1 MKRRE
6 DEGAILI
13 LLFRPRNFA
22 LLLSHF
28 NICVALFCWKIIL
41 ALKNGGKR
49 QFFFLKGWYICC
61 IGWLCHYFGAFEFFK
76 AIKYKINQSRTQ
88 FSTLKIRHCNFL
100 VMICSKLDKEKS
112 EAYDRTLTR
121 IAWLYNIQNR
131 HNKRNNTCTILTHFA
146 NAVTAVIT
154 RRLASETIALYI
166 IY

>member
-28 NICVALFCWKIIL
+28 NICVALFSFEKCRKKAI
-41 ALKNGGKR
+41 
-49 QFFFLKGWYICC
+49 FFLKGWYICC

-100 VMICSKLDKEKS
+100 EMICSKLDKEKS

-166 IY
+166 IH